1 MQKEENELVELNGN
15 MLAYPSKDYSDN
27 NLLSMIV
34 ELQEQVKSLQQNV
47 SLTRGEVT
55 ELKRLV
61 KPLLVTIQEV
71 LKILQKREA
80 IRSNYGSGY

>member
-80 IRSNYGSGY
+80 I

>member
-1 MQKEENELVELNGN
+1 MLVSPN
-15 MLAYPSKDYSDN
+15 KDYSDDN
-27 NLLSMIV
+27 TILSMIV

-55 ELKRLV
+55 ELKDLV
-61 KPLLVTIQEV
+61 KPLLVTIQE
-71 LKILQKREA
+71 LLRILQRREA